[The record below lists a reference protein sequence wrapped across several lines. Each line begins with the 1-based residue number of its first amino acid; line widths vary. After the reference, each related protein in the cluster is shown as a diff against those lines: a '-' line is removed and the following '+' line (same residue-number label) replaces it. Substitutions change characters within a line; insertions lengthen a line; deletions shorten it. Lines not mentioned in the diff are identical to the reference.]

1 MRTVWHISPDSPAIH
16 HLTAVDSDL
25 GDLIARAG
33 AYDLTLRGDYYG
45 SLIRSVIGQQL
56 STQVARTIWQRMV
69 DGAGGDVTPSA
80 VSAIDD
86 GALRCMGL
94 SWPKVEYVRHITRA
108 VQSGALDLAALEHRH
123 DDDIMAALTAVK
135 GVGRWTAQMF
145 LIFSLGRPDVLATGD
160 LGLRRAAQWL
170 YRLDDMP
177 DEKELGR
184 RGEPWRPYR
193 TVASLYLW
201 ESVNRNWTKDK
212 RL

>member
-1 MRTVWHISPDSPAIH
+1 MKVWHISPDSPAVC
-16 HLTAVDSDL
+16 HLTAADASL
-25 GDLIARAG
+25 GDLIARVG

-56 STQVARTIWQRMV
+56 STQVARAIWQRLV
-69 DGAGGDVTPSA
+69 DKAGGDVTPSA

-86 GALRCMGL
+86 DALRGIGL
-94 SWPKVEYVRHITRA
+94 SRPKVAYVRHITRA
-108 VQSGALDLAALEHRH
+108 VQSGALDLAAMDSLH
-123 DDDIMAALTAVK
+123 DDDIVAALTAVK

-145 LIFSLGRPDVLATGD
+145 LIFSLARPDVLATGD

-170 YRLDDMP
+170 YRLDDTP
-177 DEKELGR
+177 DEKELDR

-201 ESVNRNWTKDK
+201 ESVNRNWIKEK

>member
-1 MRTVWHISPDSPAIH
+1 MKVWHISPDSPAID

-86 GALRCMGL
+86 DALRGIGL
-94 SWPKVEYVRHITRA
+94 SRPKVAYVRHITRA
-108 VQSGALDLAALEHRH
+108 VQSGALDLAAMDSLH
-123 DDDIMAALTAVK
+123 DDDIVAALTAVK

-145 LIFSLGRPDVLATGD
+145 LIFSLARPDVLATGD

-170 YRLDDMP
+170 YRLDDTP

-201 ESVNRNWTKDK
+201 ESVNRNWIKEK